1 VYESAKVGSPPIDIA
16 LAAGV
21 VRMVSALL
29 VAVLSASIAQQPA
42 GTVAGVVRSEG
53 SEAPLRFATI
63 EVVLPGRA
71 PTSAVSDSLGAYVLR
86 NVPAGRRVVRV
97 THFDHAPHEAE
108 IIVPTS
114 GQVTLDFY
122 LELRP
127 LRLDPVTARTRG
139 GGATVARDT
148 AAVNEQGVLSAT
160 GVHVLEATPGVAEL
174 GLAEAAREVPGQDPP
189 DPSDVLFVRGGAADL
204 KLVLLDGAPVYAPFH
219 LGGLINA
226 LDVELLSSARMYLGG
241 APARYDGGLSYVMD
255 LETRRGNATS
265 SHAIAG
271 LDLLS
276 ARALMEGPVGPRISY
291 LLGGRA
297 LHGLGGEPF
306 VGDPFPYTYGDG
318 LARVD
323 FDLGRVGQLTTTGF
337 WNRESVMLDTLRS
350 FEPAAWG
357 NSAGSARLHT
367 RLGRVG
373 VRSTAAIGTFTTQLP
388 IGGFRPMVTDATAE
402 RIRFALETDYIANAF
417 RLQVGASH
425 DHARYTY
432 RAWPKGSPPDS
443 ALLHSVGEGDV
454 TGAYVDAT
462 WQLGD
467 RVLLRG
473 GLRGDVFSIAPALRL
488 APRLAGTVL
497 LTDRS
502 ALTLAAGRYRQ
513 HVRAASQSLVF
524 IGAAIPDTVSS
535 PPLAVAGATHFV
547 VALDQDL
554 GEGLVLGAEGFFKKY
569 EGLPG
574 SGGNSAEAS
583 GIDIWFRRAAGA
595 VNGWLGYSLSWIWT
609 LDPSGVRPQQ
619 IGAGRHLMTGGL
631 TGPLPGNGFF
641 DVRLGYGAG
650 LPFTAIPEPEAG
662 TPVFSRAPSPSE
674 ASVRTAAEV
683 PGVPAEPDRP
693 YIRVDAQV
701 ARTWRSD
708 WQGFDFQVTPYVKI
722 VNALNRRDALFYHFD
737 RGVDSPEPRAIA
749 ALPVLPIVG
758 VEWRF

>member
-1 VYESAKVGSPPIDIA
+1 MFAA
-16 LAAGV
+16 LV
-21 VRMVSALL
+21 
-29 VAVLSASIAQQPA
+29 VAVLSASITQQPS
-42 GTVAGVVRSEG
+42 GTVTGFVRSEDSG
-53 SEAPLRFATI
+53 TALRFATV
-63 EVVLPGRA
+63 ELVMPGRL
-71 PTSAVSDSLGAYVLR
+71 PTSAVTDSLGAYVLR
-86 NVPAGRRVVRV
+86 NVPPGRRVLRV

-108 IIVPTS
+108 VMVPAN
-114 GQVTLDFY
+114 GGAALDFF

-139 GGATVARDT
+139 GVGTPLGRDT
-148 AAVNEQGVLSAT
+148 AGNADQSVLSTT

-189 DPSDVLFVRGGAADL
+189 DPADVLFVRGGAADL

-255 LETRRGNATS
+255 LETRRGSDGAA
-265 SHAIAG
+265 HAIAG

-276 ARALMEGPVGPRISY
+276 ARAVMEGPIGGRISY

-297 LHGLGGEPF
+297 LHGLGAEPF

-323 FDLGRVGQLTTTGF
+323 IDLGRVGQLTSTGF
-337 WNRESVMLDTLRS
+337 WNRESVRLDTLRS
-350 FEPAAWG
+350 FDPAAWG
-357 NSAGSARLHT
+357 NNAGSVRFNT
-367 RLGRVG
+367 RLGRVQL
-373 VRSTAAIGTFTTQLP
+373 RSTAALGTFSTQLP
-388 IGGFRPMVTDATAE
+388 IGGFRPMVTDGTAE
-402 RIRFALETDYIANAF
+402 RARFAVEGDYVASTV
-417 RLQVGASH
+417 RLQAGASH
-425 DHARYTY
+425 DRARYTY

-443 ALLHSVGEGDV
+443 ALLHSVGEGEI
-454 TGAYVDAT
+454 TGGFFEAA
-462 WQLGD
+462 WQAGD
-467 RVLLRG
+467 RLLLRG

-488 APRLAGTVL
+488 APRISGTFL
-497 LTDRS
+497 ITDRS
-502 ALTLAAGRYRQ
+502 ALTVAAGRYRQ
-513 HVRAASQSLVF
+513 HVRAPTQSLVF
-524 IGAAIPDTVSS
+524 IGAAIPDTVST
-535 PPLAVAGATHFV
+535 PPLGVARANHFV

-554 GEGLVLGAEGFFKKY
+554 GDGLVLGVEGFYKTY
-569 EGLPG
+569 EGVPG
-574 SGGNSAEAS
+574 TAGNSAEAS
-583 GIDIWFRRAAGA
+583 GVDLWFRRTSGA

-609 LDPSGVRPQQ
+609 LDPNRIQPQHVF
-619 IGAGRHLMTGGL
+619 AGRHLMTGGL
-631 TGPLPGNGFF
+631 LGPLPGGGSF

-662 TPVFSRAPSPSE
+662 TPVFSRAPGGAPSM
-674 ASVRTAAEV
+674 ASVAASAAEV
-683 PGVPAEPDRP
+683 PGLPAEPDRP

-708 WQGFDFQVTPYVKI
+708 WQGYDFQVTPYLKI

-749 ALPVLPIVG
+749 AIPVLPIVG